1 MNLVFYGF
9 WLKIVDGFLE
19 NVFIKLVLIFFVCF
33 IVRIWILFGMIMFE
47 ILFYDGLILLMIK
60 EWFVGDV
67 MRDLKKILIFFIFV
81 NIIVIDKVDNFLI
94 LYCVMEEILWI

>member
-33 IVRIWILFGMIMFE
+33 IVRIWILFGIIMFE
-47 ILFYDGLILLMIK
+47 ILVYDGLILLMIK

>member
-81 NIIVIDKVDNFLI
+81 NIIVIDMVDNFLI

>member
-1 MNLVFYGF
+1 MNFVFYGF

-33 IVRIWILFGMIMFE
+33 IVRIWILFGIIMFE
-47 ILFYDGLILLMIK
+47 ILVYDGLILLMIK

>member
-33 IVRIWILFGMIMFE
+33 IVRIWILFGIIMFE

-67 MRDLKKILIFFIFV
+67 MRDLKKILIFLIFV

>member
-19 NVFIKLVLIFFVCF
+19 NVFVKLVLIFFVCF
-33 IVRIWILFGMIMFE
+33 IVRIWILLGMIMFE
-47 ILFYDGLILLMIK
+47 ILVYDGLILFMIK
-60 EWFVGDV
+60 EWFVGDI

>member
-47 ILFYDGLILLMIK
+47 ILVYDGLILFMIK
-60 EWFVGDV
+60 EWFVGDI

>member
-47 ILFYDGLILLMIK
+47 ILVYDGLILLMIK

>member
-47 ILFYDGLILLMIK
+47 ILVYDGLILFMIK

>member
-47 ILFYDGLILLMIK
+47 ILVYDGLILFMIK

-81 NIIVIDKVDNFLI
+81 NIVVIDKDDNFLI

>member
-19 NVFIKLVLIFFVCF
+19 NVFIKLVLIFFECF

-47 ILFYDGLILLMIK
+47 ILVYNGLILLMIK
-60 EWFVGDV
+60 ELFVGDV

-94 LYCVMEEILWI
+94 LYCVMEEILCI

>member
-9 WLKIVDGFLE
+9 GVKIVDGFLE

>member
-33 IVRIWILFGMIMFE
+33 IVRIWILFGIIMFE
-47 ILFYDGLILLMIK
+47 ILVYDGLILLMIK

-67 MRDLKKILIFFIFV
+67 MRDLKKILIFLIFV
-81 NIIVIDKVDNFLI
+81 NIMVIDKVDNFLI

>member
-19 NVFIKLVLIFFVCF
+19 NVFVKLVLIFFVCF
-33 IVRIWILFGMIMFE
+33 IVRIWILLGMIMFE
-47 ILFYDGLILLMIK
+47 ILVYDGLILFMIK

-81 NIIVIDKVDNFLI
+81 NIIVIDKVGNFLI

>member
-33 IVRIWILFGMIMFE
+33 IVRIWILFGIIMFE

-67 MRDLKKILIFFIFV
+67 IRDLKKILIFLIFV

>member
-33 IVRIWILFGMIMFE
+33 MVRIWILFGMIMFE
-47 ILFYDGLILLMIK
+47 ILVYDGLILFMIK